1 MELAALASFALLVLG
16 WIVAPDRPRPAVVA
30 RTDIEPAEAQ
40 PLAA

>member
-16 WIVAPDRPRPAVVA
+16 WIVAPDRPRPVGIPRAE
-30 RTDIEPAEAQ
+30 IEPAEAQ